1 MPAQDKDNS
10 GLNSE
15 PGPDS
20 DSGQNCRFTAEPFD
34 VFNVFFERIYDPT
47 MHLMVRYSGMM
58 DEEIL
63 RRSVI
68 LTLGSVPFL
77 SAKFVES
84 ENRCFWERTGPERY
98 PDAFVFHK
106 DCNPEEIPY
115 KIPPKPLD
123 VRSGPQ
129 IRVDL
134 FRTEYPGSDLI
145 TVTCHHG
152 AMDARGLVDIS
163 EYIFTVYRNLYDNSG
178 FIPEIQS
185 PDRSLSR
192 IYDMYPDSVLKEA
205 LTEEE
210 KITDTW
216 NFPFLYHGRGERRM
230 ARRDFDHE
238 RLSEAKEVCR
248 RYGGTVNDLLIA
260 VFFLALCKVR
270 DDPVDDN
277 RKNAMLTS
285 ADLRRYIPDIEN
297 CSPANLS
304 AAYEISAVTSRY
316 FGIEDILPGIIAA
329 TKERKNSNL
338 GLGSVLFYRNLYN
351 EGIPRIKEFFDGM
364 ISTYRDSDLKN
375 PVLSNI
381 GVISGEKFSNIPGKN
396 GTLLSPED
404 LCFLPVVCY
413 PPGFLLTASTFNGVL
428 SVFTG
433 YESGPY
439 DEADIDRFMEG
450 FDDLFPGGLK

>member
-15 PGPDS
+15 SGPDS
-20 DSGQNCRFTAEPFD
+20 DSGQNCCFTAEPFD

-47 MHLMVRYSGMM
+47 MHFMVRYSGRV

-68 LTLGSVPFL
+68 LTLESVPFL
-77 SAKFVES
+77 SSMFVES
-84 ENRCFWERTGPERY
+84 ENGCFFERTGPERFAG
-98 PDAFVFHK
+98 AFVFHG

-115 KIPPKPLD
+115 KVPPKPLD

-134 FRTEYPGSDLI
+134 FRPENSGDDLI

-152 AMDARGLVDIS
+152 AMDAHGLVDIS
-163 EYIFTVYRNLYDNSG
+163 EYIFTVYRGLHDNSG
-178 FIPEIQS
+178 FRPEILI

-192 IYDMYPDSVLKEA
+192 IYDMYPDSVLREA
-205 LTEEE
+205 LEKEE

-216 NFPFLYHGRGERRM
+216 NFPYLCHGRGERRM
-230 ARRDFDHE
+230 ARRDFGPE

-260 VFFLALCKVR
+260 LFFRAFRRAR
-270 DDPVDDN
+270 DDPVDVN
-277 RKNAMLTS
+277 RKNAGLTS
-285 ADLRRYIPDIEN
+285 ADLRRYIPDIED

-304 AAYEISAVTSRY
+304 AAYEISAITGRY
-316 FGIEDILPGIIAA
+316 SGIEDILPDIIAA
-329 TKERKNSNL
+329 TKERKNNYL

-351 EGIPRIKEFFDGM
+351 EGIPRIKEFFDCM
-364 ISTYRDSDLKN
+364 ISSYRESDLKN

-381 GVISGEKFSNIPGKN
+381 GVISGEKFSNIPGKK
-396 GTLLSPED
+396 GTVLSPED

-413 PPGFLLTASTFNGVL
+413 PPGFLLSASTFNGVL

-439 DEADIDRFMEG
+439 DEGDINRFMDA
-450 FDDLFPGGLK
+450 FDDLFPGS